1 MNIRQIHRNFVN
13 IKRFQEI
20 AYILAKYGFTDL
32 LDFLRVDQALGLAK
46 KVGLVSKEFALF
58 GRAQRLKLAAEEL
71 GPTFIK
77 LGQILSTR
85 DDLLD
90 SDYIEELKKLQDQV
104 REVPSEEVKLTLKQF
119 YDVDDL
125 NEIFDRFDYSPIAT
139 ASISQV
145 HEAYLLTLT
154 LK

>member
-58 GRAQRLKLAAEEL
+58 
-71 GPTFIK
+71 
-77 LGQILSTR
+77 LS
-85 DDLLD
+85 L
-90 SDYIEELKKLQDQV
+90 IH
-104 REVPSEEVKLTLKQF
+104 
-119 YDVDDL
+119 
-125 NEIFDRFDYSPIAT
+125 I
-139 ASISQV
+139 
-145 HEAYLLTLT
+145 
-154 LK
+154 